1 MVNKRKSYELRC
13 RLGHQGLRQPVSY
26 QAGLR
31 EKLAT
36 GKTTFRNS
44 PRKRNKRKK
53 TTRDTKYLNIL
64 QLNID
69 GMSYKSG
76 KKEQLAKI
84 LSDENIHIA
93 LIQESQHKALNPHI
107 TGYTTYACEC
117 QNCQGV
123 IIYVRNDTTADV
135 ENLTKPDD
143 PTHVQKATI
152 WKQNKKFTIYNVYS
166 PPGTT
171 CKIDDLQENIYKNT
185 IVAGDFNG
193 HSPLWGYQDTN
204 NTGKLV

>member
-1 MVNKRKSYELRC
+1 MVNKRKSYELRR

-26 QAGLR
+26 QAGLC

-44 PRKRNKRKK
+44 PRKRWNKRKN
-53 TTRDTKYLNIL
+53 TPRDTKILNIL

-84 LSDENIHIA
+84 LNDENIHIA

-123 IIYVRNDTTADV
+123 ITYVRNDTTADV
-135 ENLTKPDD
+135 VNQTL
-143 PTHVQKATI
+143 
-152 WKQNKKFTIYNVYS
+152 
-166 PPGTT
+166 
-171 CKIDDLQENIYKNT
+171 
-185 IVAGDFNG
+185 
-193 HSPLWGYQDTN
+193 
-204 NTGKLV
+204 